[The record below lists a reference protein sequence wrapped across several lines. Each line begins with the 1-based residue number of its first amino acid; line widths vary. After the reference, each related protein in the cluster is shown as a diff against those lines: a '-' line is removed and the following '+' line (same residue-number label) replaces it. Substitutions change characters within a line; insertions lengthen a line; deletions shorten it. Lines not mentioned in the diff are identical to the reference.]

1 MQTEDRDQF
10 NGSVSRSHR
19 WGLIL
24 AGGDGKRLLP
34 LTRRIAGDD
43 RPKQFCAVLGDETL
57 LNQTQRRISRLIQPW
72 RTLLALTSTHEPFA
86 GDSLQSAAPSR
97 DGS

>member
-1 MQTEDRDQF
+1 MQTEARDQL
-10 NGSVSRSHR
+10 NGSISHSHR

-57 LNQTQRRISRLIQPW
+57 LHQAQRRVSRLEEAVFPRLLVP
-72 RTLLALTSTHEPFA
+72 RTPLGCSPLF
-86 GDSLQSAAPSR
+86 
-97 DGS
+97 